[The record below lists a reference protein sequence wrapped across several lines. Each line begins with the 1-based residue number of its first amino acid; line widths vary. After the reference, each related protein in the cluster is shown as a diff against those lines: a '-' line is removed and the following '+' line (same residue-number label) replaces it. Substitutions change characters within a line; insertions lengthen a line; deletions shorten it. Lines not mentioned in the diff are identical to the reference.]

1 MSKGCEYITKCN
13 NYIEIPRNFKGELGI
28 RGNNGFMGVRGNINR
43 ENETCVK
50 GKYKTLIE
58 KNYLE
63 INNLKILV
71 NKSRKKIKYVRD
83 EIIKLYNDNSITVES
98 KLLNMV

>member
-1 MSKGCEYITKCN
+1 MAEEYQYITKCN
-13 NYIEIPRNFKGELGI
+13 NYIEIPLNFKGEPGI
-28 RGNNGFMGVRGNINR
+28 RGNNGFMGVRGNIIR

-50 GKYKTLIE
+50 GKYKALIE
-58 KNYLE
+58 INYLE